1 MCVCV
6 CVCVCVCMYSEIL
19 FGHTKEWN
27 FAIFS
32 NVDGLGGY
40 CAKWNKTK
48 TDTVWYHLYVKSKK
62 YNKLVNITKQ
72 EQTHRTKLAVNSGGG
87 RSTEVREE
95 EVQTVEGRTG
105 SGMHWTTWGIL
116 PILCSN
122 LDAVP
127 FKNCVQKFLK
137 KRHINLGL
145 ARARHKSFHLF
156 LYIYWVL
163 TLLV

>member
-1 MCVCV
+1 
-6 CVCVCVCMYSEIL
+6 MYYIETMEYYSAIENEILPFATTQMNLEGFMLSEISQRR
-19 FGHTKEWN
+19 TN
-27 FAIFS
+27 II
-32 NVDGLGGY
+32 
-40 CAKWNKTK
+40 
-48 TDTVWYHLYVKSKK
+48 WYSLYVKSKK

-72 EQTHRTKLAVNSGGG
+72 EQTHRTKLAVTSGGG